1 MIEIRNLSVQ
11 FGGVKPIDQLTV
23 TLSAPIVGLIGPNG
37 AGKTTLL
44 NVFSGFVTPTSGS
57 VKVAGRELIGITAH
71 RRAHLGLRRTFQTDQ
86 IADDLTLWEN
96 VQAVADHAR
105 FENASA
111 ARKAIEEA
119 IEYVGLAHRHTR
131 RGSDLTTHERHLA
144 EIAKT
149 LVGRPTLV
157 MMDEPGA
164 GLSESE
170 SNKLQEIIR
179 GVPAYCGA
187 QVFLIDHDVSL
198 IAACCETTMVL
209 DFGKLLAHGPTK
221 EVLASSEVRRAYMGD
236 TPAIQSA
243 EEPLGIPI
251 RAVA

>member
-1 MIEIRNLSVQ
+1 MIEIQNLSVQ
-11 FGGVKPIDQLTV
+11 FGGVKPIDQLSV
-23 TLSAPIVGLIGPNG
+23 ILSAPIVGLIGPNG

-44 NVFSGFVTPTSGS
+44 NVFSGFVTPKQGS
-57 VKVAGRELIGITAH
+57 VKVAGRELVGIAPH

-96 VQAVADHAR
+96 VQAIADHVS
-105 FENASA
+105 FESA
-111 ARKAIEEA
+111 VKADEAITSA
-119 IEYVGLAHRHTR
+119 IEYVGLSHRHTR
-131 RGSDLTTHERHLA
+131 PGSNLTTHERHLA
-144 EIAKT
+144 EIAKAI
-149 LVGRPTLV
+149 VGKPTLV

-170 SNKLQEIIR
+170 SDKLKEIIL
-179 GVPAYCGA
+179 GVPDYCGA

-221 EVLASSEVRRAYMGD
+221 EVLASPEVRLAYMGEM
-236 TPAIQSA
+236 PAQSA
-243 EEPLGIPI
+243 DAADQCSNIK
-251 RAVA
+251 AVA